1 MAVDG
6 RVQRGESAVGWC
18 GNGGCVLACC
28 PMRPR
33 VSLARGWVGGHDVTH
48 PPPPGLD
55 GSASLRGGVHTSGE
69 ALATG
74 WGACLVAPPRA
85 AALFT
90 PTRPAR
96 PLLPERDPRRRHRP
110 RFRPVDAPLPRT
122 SVTRVARSHAAALRC
137 ARFIHAAGP
146 AIATQPSARRPS
158 RYHPLFRVSFVAFIG
173 GRGGGWGSQLRG
185 GGYLRV
191 HLPFSRWTLYLLDAV
206 GGLVAD
212 TGVS

>member
-1 MAVDG
+1 M
-6 RVQRGESAVGWC
+6 QRGESAVGWC

-28 PMRPR
+28 FWRPPR
-33 VSLARGWVGGHDVTH
+33 FSCQGVGGRARRH
-48 PPPPGLD
+48 PPPPPAWTAAQ
-55 GSASLRGGVHTSGE
+55 ASEVACTRRARPWPRG
-69 ALATG
+69 
-74 WGACLVAPPRA
+74 GACLVAPPRA

-158 RYHPLFRVSFVAFIG
+158 RYDPLFRVSFVAFIG